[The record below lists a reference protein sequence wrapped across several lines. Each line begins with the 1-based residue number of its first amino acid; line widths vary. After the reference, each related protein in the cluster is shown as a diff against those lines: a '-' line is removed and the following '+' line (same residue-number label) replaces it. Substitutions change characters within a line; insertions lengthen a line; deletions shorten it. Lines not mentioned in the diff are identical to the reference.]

1 MSGLSSGS
9 ERSLTGVGVEGIT
22 PCASHAPG
30 CKVRYEL
37 RRVLRWRQTV
47 GGLCSNPGVVMGL
60 QLGYGSESRRKRGLS
75 VCERLQETG
84 GE

>member
-30 CKVRYEL
+30 CKE
-37 RRVLRWRQTV
+37 RRVLRRRQTV